1 MLLKQLLCD
10 AATHFCV
17 FTNGVTIASMRGG
30 ARGHSSRSRRQ
41 RGYLFLL
48 WIWPARIAYL
58 CSYDLCIC
66 INCSIIYNT
75 LVHYKEDA
83 FLHPQT
89 QLSGCRTR
97 SYPIHC
103 RMEFGYRRHSGDA
116 LATQLRQL
124 LSLAC
129 IHVDKAVHVADA
141 EALDVVAGELL
152 PLGS

>member
-1 MLLKQLLCD
+1 MR
-10 AATHFCV
+10 
-17 FTNGVTIASMRGG
+17 IASIRGA
-30 ARGHSSRSRRQ
+30 ARGHSSHLRRQ

-48 WIWPARIAYL
+48 RIWPARVVYL
-58 CSYDLCIC
+58 CGYDLCIC
-66 INCSIIYNT
+66 INYFIVYNT
-75 LVHYKEDA
+75 LIHFKEDA

-97 SYPIHC
+97 SNPVHC
-103 RMEFGYRRHSGDA
+103 RMEFGYCRHSGNT

-124 LSLAC
+124 LSLAGVY
-129 IHVDKAVHVADA
+129 IDKAVHVADA